1 MFCTW
6 SERVASVTC
15 KKRDARKEHQW
26 RNRLVFQPPKK
37 IEQEFTTIPG
47 GGPWISPQKKTDK
60 KQMCSNIVMLPKCLE
75 RVCSVWSVSSL
86 RHEWWLSSRKSIT
99 FDQILGYLLLR
110 QTNKKP
116 NTWLPHPT
124 SLHSLHPRRPPI
136 HRLPLA
142 RRDVPRRVDGWIP
155 NIGWP

>member
-1 MFCTW
+1 MDRGFP
-6 SERVASVTC
+6 R
-15 KKRDARKEHQW
+15 
-26 RNRLVFQPPKK
+26 KK
-37 IEQEFTTIPG
+37 IVFEHCYA
-47 GGPWISPQKKTDK
+47 PQ
-60 KQMCSNIVMLPKCLE
+60 MPRE
-75 RVCSVWSVSSL
+75 RVCSVCSVSSL

-124 SLHSLHPRRPPI
+124 SLHPRRPPI
-136 HRLPLA
+136 HLLPLA

-155 NIGWP
+155 NIGWMTRWPYTTCFDPGTCLKWLSMVILELSAMNINEPCFLTLRKGRVWFAEWLTR